1 MRDIP
6 LKVLIIDPNQSD
18 ADALRHALEG
28 IEIILSVEYLS
39 LLGDTSKV
47 FKIIDK
53 KDINAIYIDPI
64 LLGLDPASNFIFQVR
79 RKKPGIV
86 FVLFYD
92 SEKQE
97 SIEDQFYSGERRRFH
112 HYFKLDK
119 RAPGPDF
126 LPEVLATVRACQSDL
141 SLSLTHEQIAS
152 LKKELSSIQENASDE
167 SAVVPLR
174 ILKEI
179 QEQLTARQQEKEAAS
194 MFNKPAEFL
203 GPLASSVKHD
213 RCFIIM
219 PYSETWSKGVEI
231 VLKESCDD
239 TEFEFTIAK
248 TMEGRYVPR
257 DIWQGISGSSVII
270 ADLTGE
276 NANVAYEVGLA
287 DAIGR
292 EVVLICQDS
301 KVPFD
306 FLGQRL
312 IIYENSIAG
321 AIALKKELTERLKKI
336 KEKIK

>member
-1 MRDIP
+1 MQDIP
-6 LKVLIIDPNQSD
+6 LKVLIIDPSQSD

-28 IEIILSVEYLS
+28 IKIILSVEYLPS
-39 LLGDTSKV
+39 LDDA

-53 KDINAIYIDPI
+53 KDINTIYIDLI
-64 LLGLDPASNFIFQVR
+64 SLGLDPASDFIFKVR
-79 RKKPGIV
+79 TKNPGIV
-86 FVLFYD
+86 FVLYYD
-92 SEKQE
+92 FEKQKSLE
-97 SIEDQFYSGERRRFH
+97 NQFYNGERMRLL
-112 HYFKLDK
+112 HYFRLNK
-119 RAPGPDF
+119 RTPRSDF
-126 LPEVLATVRACQSDL
+126 FSEVFRTISACQDDL
-141 SLSLTHEQIAS
+141 FSELTQEKISS

-239 TEFEFTIAK
+239 TELEFTIAK

-270 ADLTGE
+270 ADLTGA

>member
-1 MRDIP
+1 MQDIP
-6 LKVLIIDPNQSD
+6 LKVLIIDTNRSD
-18 ADALRHALEG
+18 ADALRHALKDIG
-28 IEIILSVEYLS
+28 IILSVEYISS
-39 LLGDTSKV
+39 LKNA

-53 KDINAIYIDPI
+53 KDINVIYIDPI
-64 LLGLDPASNFIFQVR
+64 SLGLDPASDFIFKIR
-79 RKKPGIV
+79 TRNPGIV
-86 FVLFYD
+86 FVFYID
-92 SEKQE
+92 FQKLKGLENR
-97 SIEDQFYSGERRRFH
+97 FYIGERRRYR
-112 HYFKLDK
+112 HYYKLDK
-119 RAPGPDF
+119 LTPGPQF
-126 LPEVLATVRACQSDL
+126 LPEVLDIVKYCQGY
-141 SLSLTHEQIAS
+141 LSLTLTHEKITS
-152 LKKELSSIQENASDE
+152 LKKELSSIQANASDE
-167 SAVVPLR
+167 SAVVPIR
-174 ILKEI
+174 IVKEI
-179 QEQLTARQQEKEAAS
+179 QEQLTARQQETETAS

-219 PYSETWSKGVEI
+219 PYSEAWSKGVET

-239 TEFEFTIAK
+239 SEFEFTIAK

-257 DIWQGISGSSVII
+257 DIWQGISGSAVMI
-270 ADLTGE
+270 ADLTGA